1 MDDVILQAVVRLGG
15 IDLQQKCNDLKVSTL
30 DKNDMEIL
38 NEFRNNER
46 SNNPISK
53 GFQGM

>member
-15 IDLQQKCNDLKVSTL
+15 IDFQQKCNDLKVSTL